1 MEIFKRLE
9 SHVLEFGLCTNSNGR
24 PLKESDAVKMHFPK
38 LSVALGK
45 DRQCVAI
52 RGKLRLKGGQLL

>member
-52 RGKLRLKGGQLL
+52 